1 MAARRRRTGRSAV
14 VRVLSIGLP
23 LVAVGL
29 LAAVVLLSDKPLP
42 QSSLTFSD
50 EDLEAM
56 RGGLQIEGPQFSGV
70 SLGGDVYDFTAR
82 RVVPTDL
89 RLSSATVED
98 LDGAI
103 DYADGRRVLV
113 TAASGR
119 INMVAQEVEID
130 SAVTISTSDGYR
142 ATAARADVRIAS
154 GEVDATGGVRAVG
167 PIGEIEADAMRMRP
181 REGAETPKL
190 GKESV
195 IVFEGGVKLR
205 YIPGA
210 STKD

>member
-1 MAARRRRTGRSAV
+1 
-14 VRVLSIGLP
+14 
-23 LVAVGL
+23 
-29 LAAVVLLSDKPLP
+29 
-42 QSSLTFSD
+42 
-50 EDLEAM
+50 
-56 RGGLQIEGPQFSGV
+56 
-70 SLGGDVYDFTAR
+70 
-82 RVVPTDL
+82 
-89 RLSSATVED
+89 
-98 LDGAI
+98 
-103 DYADGRRVLV
+103 
-113 TAASGR
+113 
-119 INMVAQEVEID
+119 MVAQEVEID